1 MIVFDS
7 CEFNDHIENICVSV
21 KQRVGWLLRQF
32 KDRSVEFMRFLWR
45 TFLLPK
51 IDYCSQLWGKLPT
64 TLLQRLESLQH
75 SFTAMIPDLKE
86 LDYWSRLQFL
96 NLQSIE
102 RRFDQYRLIYF
113 WNILEAQ
120 VPNFG
125 MEWVWDDYNGRL
137 GKVPQIVRK

>member
-1 MIVFDS
+1 
-7 CEFNDHIENICVSV
+7 
-21 KQRVGWLLRQF
+21 
-32 KDRSVEFMRFLWR
+32 MRFLWR

-64 TLLQRLESLQH
+64 TLLQRLESLQR

-102 RRFDQYRLIYF
+102 QRFDWY
-113 WNILEAQ
+113 
-120 VPNFG
+120 
-125 MEWVWDDYNGRL
+125 
-137 GKVPQIVRK
+137 